1 MNEKILILV
10 DDSESPFWRNRPLWK
25 EKINSELFKLI
36 EVFGFN
42 KNFGIDDVQ
51 MKLTENNLIFA
62 SISDYYV
69 VTDSMFGTNDQG
81 GADLLKYLFSKNEWK
96 RAVIYSEDP
105 NLGELEESSNLILV
119 KKHGRPDMEEKNI
132 IEFIITGKYP
142 HINLLYE
149 MRDSLKP
156 LYYQCE
162 SFSELKERK
171 HSVKEFLQPMVSYAR
186 PKGNPTENNYW
197 FDSLLVQGN
206 QELPNPY
213 SASRF
218 KSNCEHLSWI
228 EPTFKNYFRQGK
240 MCELRTKESNE
251 LEKDLLEKKV
261 EEAWYFT
268 KSILHPLDSLMQNP
282 DSLNL
287 PAVRLLWETIQ
298 TGGDSALLVNCPIRK
313 ERVLGAVLLSHTR
326 KLLDNLSHQIS
337 SDPESISRLTI
348 NALEDI
354 INLDSVLDV
363 VKQGERDIN
372 DPDI

>member
-1 MNEKILILV
+1 
-10 DDSESPFWRNRPLWK
+10 
-25 EKINSELFKLI
+25 
-36 EVFGFN
+36 
-42 KNFGIDDVQ
+42 
-51 MKLTENNLIFA
+51 
-62 SISDYYV
+62 
-69 VTDSMFGTNDQG
+69 
-81 GADLLKYLFSKNEWK
+81 
-96 RAVIYSEDP
+96 
-105 NLGELEESSNLILV
+105 
-119 KKHGRPDMEEKNI
+119 
-132 IEFIITGKYP
+132 
-142 HINLLYE
+142 
-149 MRDSLKP
+149 
-156 LYYQCE
+156 
-162 SFSELKERK
+162 
-171 HSVKEFLQPMVSYAR
+171 
-186 PKGNPTENNYW
+186 
-197 FDSLLVQGN
+197 
-206 QELPNPY
+206 
-213 SASRF
+213 
-218 KSNCEHLSWI
+218 
-228 EPTFKNYFRQGK
+228 